1 MPRGRRSPIEYTP
14 QFGAGIF
21 RPKATVDEELA
32 ELGHDA
38 VERAVEPAPPPG
50 DGTTP
55 ETRPTAVDGKP
66 APRRRAGKSRS
77 NDGTDERTN
86 GRTDDRTDER
96 SRVRHSFDV
105 WRDQLLALTQIQV
118 ERFDR
123 TGKKPKLGELVQ
135 EALDAY
141 IAQQRKRTNER
152 TNEYADERP

>member
-1 MPRGRRSPIEYTP
+1 MPRGKRSPIEYTP

-38 VERAVEPAPPPG
+38 GEKAVEPAVPPG

-55 ETRPTAVDGKP
+55 RTRPTDADGEP
-66 APRRRAGKSRS
+66 VPRRRAGKPRP

-86 GRTDDRTDER
+86 GRTDER

-152 TNEYADERP
+152 TNE